1 MATNKAAQER
11 LYREACQL
19 LPTLETNLDEEKLN
33 SGAPYA
39 RAVLKE
45 CLRLNPISIG
55 VGRNLNSDL
64 VLNEYIVPK
73 GVFTFASFG
82 ILKINNI

>member
-1 MATNKAAQER
+1 MPSPDAT
-11 LYREACQL
+11 
-19 LPTLETNLDEEKLN
+19 LDEEKFN
-33 SGAPYA
+33 NRAPYA

-64 VLNEYIVPK
+64 VLSGYEVPK
-73 GVFTFASFG
+73 GVNPLYF
-82 ILKINNI
+82 